1 MKYEREDRQIP
12 FHVRLQTQA
21 MEEAARRT
29 MVALLTAEAKRRRK
43 AERWARVGW
52 ALSLMEFLAL
62 AGLVCGL
69 WKGWF

>member
-1 MKYEREDRQIP
+1 
-12 FHVRLQTQA
+12 

-62 AGLVCGL
+62 AGLIVGL
-69 WKGWF
+69 WKGWL

>member
-1 MKYEREDRQIP
+1 MKYEPEGRQIP
-12 FHVRLQTQA
+12 YQVRLQTQA

-29 MVALLTAEAKRRRK
+29 MTALLTAEAKRRRK

-69 WKGWF
+69 WKGWL